1 MTADREH
8 VTRILSDLEA
18 GRASAAE
25 ELLPLVYDELRAL
38 ASGLFRRERAGHTLQ
53 PTALVHEA
61 YARLVRPAAG
71 TGLAAKFDGR
81 AHFMAVAAKAMRQIL
96 SNHARDRHRLKRGGG
111 WRRVTLGDCAAE
123 GAEPDADLIAVDHAL
138 ARLADLDPRQA
149 EVVELRFFA
158 DLTVG
163 EIAHVLGLS
172 VSTVEREWRMAR
184 AWLGVELRTESAT

>member
-123 GAEPDADLIAVDHAL
+123 GAEPDADLIAVDRAL